1 MLRAVEFK
9 FVVKGFSLLT
19 HREELKGRI
28 FFDLLVSDIVL
39 LHVDLRTLEVLNIL
53 GVFAELVESFNG
65 FFMSSVVSSVHQNEH
80 FLLSTAD
87 SGVPVLTYDFLN
99 VIVRLSLGDRSTLM
113 EGSQLV
119 V

>member
-1 MLRAVEFK
+1 VLRAVEFK

-39 LHVDLRTLEVLNIL
+39 LHVDLCALEVLNSL
-53 GVFAELVESFNG
+53 GVFAKLVESFSG
-65 FFMSSVVSSVHQNEH
+65 FFMGSVVSSVHQDEY

-87 SGVPVLTYDFLN
+87 SGVPVLTNDFFN
-99 VIVRLSLGDRSTLM
+99 VIVRLGLGDGSTLM

-119 V
+119 I